1 MKKQIIISA
10 LAIAAMLCGCK
21 KETAP
26 IQTESDGITFCLSAN
41 LDNSK
46 TVYIPEGRKVF
57 WAEGDKIG
65 MKYVRS
71 EATKS
76 KQDNVTCTLTEGA
89 GTDCGKFKAKLG
101 SNDSRPAD
109 NNFLFYY
116 PKLTNNLNSSAITDI
131 DNLVLVA
138 NFPKLQISTDISFDG
153 NLIYGIAK
161 NVQGYTPSTTE
172 GTVNVNVQ
180 MKNAM
185 SVLDFTVKGTGDLK
199 RIFITDADETA
210 QAMFGD
216 NEITIV
222 NGDVTAIK
230 MPTAKSISD
239 RTIIAEYQKPIV
251 LSADGVHA
259 YVAIVPRQYAKGI
272 KVCFELADGAYM
284 VKELKSAFTLASNKA
299 YSVPAVTFA
308 SSAQAGKGYYDGVE
322 YSYQTMT
329 DSRDGNV
336 YKIATLSDGRTW
348 MLDNLRFMPQDYEPS
363 NNVNEVDN
371 GVWYPVV
378 INATG
383 NGMVFGTAAD
393 VQRFGYLYNVSVALG
408 EDAEYIKGIMTAVD
422 NPDDPMTATIALN
435 ELKSKE
441 GVQGICPTGWHVPT
455 LDEYNAL
462 YKSPNDNLGALGIQ
476 GFVIKDF
483 GALTI
488 GSATVTKATM
498 SGYVSTSKK
507 MNMTYL
513 ILSSPNTYKNIKA
526 PSINV
531 TNNTAATSDMG
542 SLSGAALR
550 CIKNADK

>member
-10 LAIAAMLCGCK
+10 LALTALLCGCQ
-21 KETAP
+21 KEAATT
-26 IQTESDGITFCLSAN
+26 QTESDGITFCLSAD
-41 LDNSK
+41 LDDNSK
-46 TVYIPEGRKVF
+46 TVYVPEGRKVF
-57 WAEGDKIG
+57 WAEGDKVG
-65 MKYVRS
+65 MKYVRT
-71 EATKS
+71 EETKA
-76 KQDNVTCTLTEGA
+76 KYDNVTCTLTEGA

-101 SNDSRPAD
+101 TTNATPAD

-116 PKLTNNLNSSAITDI
+116 PTVSNAKSAAITDI
-131 DNLVLVA
+131 DNLVLAA
-138 NFPKLQISTDISFDG
+138 NFPKLQISTDIIFDG

-185 SVLDFTVKGTGDLK
+185 SVLDFTIKGTGNLK

-230 MPTAKSISD
+230 MPAANGASD
-239 RTIIAEYQKPIV
+239 RTIIAEYQKPIA
-251 LSADGVHA
+251 LSAEGAHA

-272 KVCFELADGAYM
+272 KVCFELADGTYM

-336 YKIATLSDGRTW
+336 YRIATLSDGRTW
-348 MLDNLRFMPQDYEPS
+348 MLDNLRFLPQDYEAS
-363 NNVNEVDN
+363 KDVNEKDN
-371 GVWYPVV
+371 GVWFPVV
-378 INATG
+378 INADG
-383 NGMVFGTAAD
+383 NGAEFGNAAD

-422 NPDDPMTATIALN
+422 TDKSMTAAQGLA
-435 ELKSKE
+435 ELKTKE
-441 GVQGICPTGWHVPT
+441 GAQGICPEGWYVPT
-455 LDEYNAL
+455 IDDYKAL
-462 YKSPNDNLGALGIQ
+462 YKAPNDNLGALGAQ
-476 GFVIKDF
+476 GFIIKDF

-488 GSATVTKATM
+488 GSLTVAKATI
-498 SGYVSTSKK
+498 SGYTTNK

-513 ILSSPNTYKNIKA
+513 ILSTPASYKQIQA
-526 PSINV
+526 AMTNV
-531 TNNTAATSDMG
+531 TNNTAATANMG
-542 SLSGAALR
+542 GLSAAALR
-550 CIKNADK
+550 CIKKADK